1 VAMGFD
7 DHMVNFIAS

>member
-1 VAMGFD
+1 MGLD